1 MPVKGGRGVD
11 GRSVDYRGSH
21 GFKGE
26 RRGISRHQQSMK
38 LRKLTANYLAM
49 RRDHKNTTEPYKGI
63 GSFYRDTTKIL
74 RLPPTP
80 PPPPPVISVPTN
92 FFSGSVASE
101 KKRRCNDKM
110 YSDNWSLPTEEI
122 FRVRSKNRLV
132 ANLPVVDFRFQPREM
147 PTPKPLNT

>member
-11 GRSVDYRGSH
+11 GRSVDFRGSH

-74 RLPPTP
+74 RLPP

-101 KKRRCNDKM
+101 KKEDVMIKCI
-110 YSDNWSLPTEEI
+110 PTIGPYRQKKSSGYAAKIGLWQI
-122 FRVRSKNRLV
+122 FQLSIFVFS
-132 ANLPVVDFRFQPREM
+132 RE
-147 PTPKPLNT
+147 KCQHQSH